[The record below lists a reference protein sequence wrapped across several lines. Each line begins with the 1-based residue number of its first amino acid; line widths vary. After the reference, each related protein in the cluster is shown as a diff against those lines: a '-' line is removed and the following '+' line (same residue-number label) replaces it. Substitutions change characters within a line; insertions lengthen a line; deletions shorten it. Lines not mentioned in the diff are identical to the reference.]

1 MMLTCI
7 SNMKKL
13 SSIEAKLKKIFA
25 YKKELLQISNP
36 ISFVIQSRIASNRVW
51 RPPSILKG
59 A

>member
-1 MMLTCI
+1 MMMLTCI

-36 ISFVIQSRIASNRVW
+36 ISFVIQSRIASNRV
-51 RPPSILKG
+51 
-59 A
+59 